1 MRLGDFGTFGRR
13 TAEKKEKYF
22 KVTVRIYIDQKPVL
36 DRYIA
41 ENGTD
46 INTLINELLSDAIID
61 FKPIRRGRNKPKYS

>member
-1 MRLGDFGTFGRR
+1 MSELSN
-13 TAEKKEKYF
+13 EYQKMYKKEKYF

-36 DRYIA
+36 DRYVA